1 MDEDAEDEDEE
12 EINEDESIW
21 KNEEEWMDS
30 NKFKKMLD
38 HRDFKFKTFLS
49 QIEMHLPFY
58 KIDDL
63 N

>member
-49 QIEMHLPFY
+49 QIEMHLSFY
-58 KIDDL
+58 
-63 N
+63 

>member
-38 HRDFKFKTFLS
+38 HRDFKFKTFLKS
-49 QIEMHLPFY
+49 
-58 KIDDL
+58 